1 MKFIN
6 SLKTNNVIPLLLFI
20 SSSVIT
26 FSLGNLYYIS
36 TSGPDFDRYKVYIE
50 YFYGFHDV
58 TNLEQG
64 VFYFFVISLITKLR
78 DEDRFLFFYDEFLS
92 NTIQIG
98 NFIFYVFGLLGM
110 FYLLKKYKF
119 KSNAIFLTFTCLNFF
134 PPMLATRLIF
144 KPEILCFSLLPW
156 VLFLIKKYE
165 EQKDY
170 KYLLISIPLLSII
183 VNSKAT
189 VSLMIFI
196 YLILNYTHLLKI
208 NKRELIVIFILGT
221 IFTAGIFIESQSHN
235 SLYTFQHQS
244 PEGYKN
250 NAEMS
255 FAYNIDPVKIYT
267 NPFSNNHKDSFI
279 GITLLDTFGDYFNIY
294 WNNDESGF
302 KQNRHVLNN
311 SKDRAHIGILLT
323 IVFYFFLFVSAFTQK
338 RYRKYT
344 TSVFIGSLTM
354 LFISLFIQFDPTSGD
369 MVKTYYYSFFLSLS
383 FIFVTINYL
392 SKMNFSKYLFVL
404 IYIVTVS
411 YLLGFPKEVN
421 DLRNDLISTQNE
433 TSVLCE
439 LNNSLFDVDSDCTD
453 SVNKLCD
460 VAYSKES
467 RIELVNGELEVFLNA
482 DTIEIF
488 SLDDNQI
495 INVSSMEE
503 CLKYFDD
510 IKNNQFPLP
519 LPYLNIFYIL
529 LPFTYIFLKKS
540 SKY

>member
-6 SLKTNNVIPLLLFI
+6 SLKTNNVIPVLLFI
-20 SSSVIT
+20 SSSVVT

-50 YFYGFHDV
+50 YFYGFHDI

-64 VFYFFVISLITKLR
+64 IFYFFFISLITKIR
-78 DEDRFLFFYDEFLS
+78 DGDRFLFFYDEFLS

-98 NFIFYVFGLLGM
+98 NFIFYIIGLLGM

-119 KSNAIFLTFTCLNFF
+119 KINSIFLTFTCLNFF
-134 PPMLATRLIF
+134 PPLFATRLIF

-189 VSLMIFI
+189 VSLMVFI

-208 NKRELIVIFILGT
+208 NKRELLIILILGT
-221 IFTAGIFIESQSHN
+221 ILTAGIFIESHSHN
-235 SLYTFQHQS
+235 NLYTFQHQS

-250 NAEMS
+250 TAELS
-255 FAYNIDPVKIYT
+255 FAYNIDPVKLYT
-267 NPFSNNHKDSFI
+267 NPFSNNHRESFI

-302 KQNRHVLNN
+302 KQNKQVINS
-311 SKDRAHIGILLT
+311 SKDRAHIGLLLT
-323 IVFYFFLFVSAFTQK
+323 IVFYFLIVVSAFTEK

-344 TSVFIGSLTM
+344 ISVFIGSLTM

-383 FIFVTINYL
+383 FIFITI
-392 SKMNFSKYLFVL
+392 KYLNKVNFTKYLCVL
-404 IYIVTVS
+404 IYIVLVS

-439 LNNSLFDVDSDCTD
+439 LNNSLFGVDSNCTN
-453 SVNKLCD
+453 SLNKLCE
-460 VAYSKES
+460 VTYNKES
-467 RIELVNGELEVFLNA
+467 RIELVNGELQLFENA

-488 SLDDNQI
+488 SLVDNQI
-495 INVSSMEE
+495 INVSSREE
-503 CLKYFDD
+503 CLKYFND
-510 IKNNQFPLP
+510 IQNNQLPFPV
-519 LPYLNIFYIL
+519 PYLNILYIL
-529 LPFTYIFLKKS
+529 LPFAYMFLRNR